1 VPAAGAGSLQDGLD
15 VIDQRPPAVFLMGPT
30 ASGKT
35 ELALALA
42 ERFPVTVISVDSALV
57 YRGLDVGS
65 AKPDAAI
72 RAQVPHELIDIRD
85 PAESYSAAEFRD
97 DALGLM
103 QRAARAGRIPLLV
116 GGTGLYF
123 RVLQHGLSALPGAD
137 PELRARLAEEGE
149 RLGWQTLH
157 ARLARLDPE
166 AARRIRPADRQ
177 RVQRALEVI
186 ELTGRPL
193 SAQQQGAIARPPF
206 RILKLVV
213 DPGPRAR
220 LHQRIRERLNAMLAA
235 GLLEEVRAL
244 MARGDLHAGL
254 PALRAV
260 GYRQAWEHLSGR
272 YDRDTFV
279 LRALHATRQ
288 LAKRQLTWLRR
299 EFDARWLPASAVRH
313 AEALAMHAG
322 GGHGRSHSRAGNP
335 GSAGQSS
342 SPASARGPALGSIGA
357 DGSTA
362 AGPGAASLQEHSG

>member
-1 VPAAGAGSLQDGLD
+1 VPAAGAGSLQDGMG

-35 ELALALA
+35 DLALALA
-42 ERFPVTVISVDSALV
+42 ERFPVMVISVDSALV

-103 QRAARAGRIPLLV
+103 QRATRAGRIPLLV

-123 RVLQHGLSALPGAD
+123 RALAHGLSALPGAD
-137 PELRARLAEEGE
+137 PELRARLTEEGE
-149 RLGWQTLH
+149 RLGWQALH

-166 AARRIRPADRQ
+166 AARRIRPSDRQ
-177 RVQRALEVI
+177 RLQRALEVI

-193 SAQQQGAIARPPF
+193 SLQQQGATARPPF

-213 DPGPRAR
+213 DPGSRVH
-220 LHQRIRERLNAMLAA
+220 LHRRIRERLDAMLAA

-244 MARGDLHAGL
+244 MQRADLHAGL

-260 GYRQAWEHLSGR
+260 GYRQAWEHLSGQ

-299 EFDARWLPASAVRH
+299 EFDARWLPPAPARH
-313 AEALAMHAG
+313 AEALATHLG
-322 GGHGRSHSRAGNP
+322 GAQGRAHFRAGRP
-335 GSAGQSS
+335 GGAGQAP
-342 SPASARGPALGSIGA
+342 SPTSARGPALCSIGA
-357 DGSTA
+357 AGSTA